1 MKTKSTSTDFDP
13 TLTDGASATTD
24 QDKDA
29 QIAAKD
35 AEIADLKAKLGTYE
49 APPAPIQEYPKW
61 VSSKDGDK
69 RVVQTKQEHEALGE
83 GWN

>member
-1 MKTKSTSTDFDP
+1 MPKSTVDYDSTAKD
-13 TLTDGASATTD
+13 ASSTAS
-24 QDKDA
+24 DKDA

-35 AEIADLKAKLGTYE
+35 AEIAELKAKLGIYE

-69 RVVQTKQEHEALGE
+69 RIVQNEQEHKALGD
-83 GWN
+83 GWK